1 MPYCQT
7 QTYCQKNFRN
17 VDCVLAN
24 YRQASKLQNH
34 KLITVPVCG
43 LVFLATQ

>member
-1 MPYCQT
+1 MPYCKT

-24 YRQASKLQNH
+24 YSKVKDKQANYKTTN
-34 KLITVPVCG
+34 
-43 LVFLATQ
+43 